1 MVTNIWTLLQFLLK
15 IKTKITQI
23 KISIYNREAFRELFK
38 SSG

>member
-1 MVTNIWTLLQFLLK
+1 MVTNIWTLQFLLK

-23 KISIYNREAFRELFK
+23 KISIYNKKEAFRELFK